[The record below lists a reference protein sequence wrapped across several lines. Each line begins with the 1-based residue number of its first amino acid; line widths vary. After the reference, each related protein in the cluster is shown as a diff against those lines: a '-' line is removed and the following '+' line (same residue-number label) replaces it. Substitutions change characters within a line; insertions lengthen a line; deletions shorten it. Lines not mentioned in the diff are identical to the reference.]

1 MEAYTGF
8 EPVQSDWKSEVL
20 PLHKY
25 AVEGHLKLSVHN
37 GKERIQTRDGGQF
50 ILHQLRGKIQPGM
63 STEAAG
69 GWGSWIRT
77 NGRQGLA
84 RVKVWCLTILAI
96 PQYIKVP
103 PESIC
108 KT

>member
-25 AVEGHLKLSVHN
+25 AVEDHLKLSVHN

-50 ILHQLRGKIQPGM
+50 ILYQLRGKNP
-63 STEAAG
+63 AG
-69 GWGSWIRT
+69 NVNRSGWWLG
-77 NGRQGLA
+77 
-84 RVKVWCLTILAI
+84 
-96 PQYIKVP
+96 
-103 PESIC
+103 
-108 KT
+108 